1 MMLMLLWGFRPFT
14 LRDAVL
20 ALNFPP
26 FVYRVV
32 AAAACCAANRVALV
46 LAITQKR
53 APELGALI
61 NFGGDAC
68 ESNTPETFCAP
79 HYGFEGRG
87 AHQDP
92 PISIEIL
99 VVTRPSLSNF
109 PNLNVLCNLAGNISA
124 KGHFC
129 RRLSDQFACVADA
142 ARDALRVEML
152 QQRYGEFAA
161 GAHGV
166 LQVGGACRAVRQL
179 RAQ

>member
-1 MMLMLLWGFRPFT
+1 MMLMLLWGFRPFV
-14 LRDAVL
+14 LRDADL
-20 ALNFPP
+20 ALNFSA
-26 FVYRVV
+26 FYLSRCRRGCVLCGESRSIG
-32 AAAACCAANRVALV
+32 ACYCTKKSPR
-46 LAITQKR
+46 T
-53 APELGALI
+53 GALI